1 MIVEQIIFTFISFAI
16 FVLMFFRM
24 IKNNDTTYVVILV
37 LEAIGISLNFL
48 EVLFDIKLN
57 IIFVIIKYIL
67 AILLPILIIILEKKG
82 ISLLE
87 MLNIQKAKI
96 AMNLGDNKKA
106 KQALLKILDKN
117 SNSYKAHLMLAQV
130 YENEGGM
137 RKAIDEYVQ
146 AIDLNKK
153 DYDSYYKVAKLLN
166 GLDKKEEASQMLY
179 NLLNKKPEMTEA
191 SMLLGEILIENEMYK
206 EAVNI
211 YQDALRFDQ
220 VNYDLY
226 YNLGIAYTMLN
237 DFQNAKTCYEKA
249 AMINS
254 LLHNAKYSLAEIA
267 LLDKDLEE
275 AEKRFLEILDDEEL
289 SADGYYELA
298 KIYLIKGDKETAI
311 KYINTAIDSNSKKIV
326 EKVKKD
332 PIFIP
337 IMAKISIPFN
347 LEEPNFENKE
357 NRLKEKEIKVKEHLE
372 EMSELTRNLSYNDIK
387 LLKKNDLRTEE
398 KSLNREENNIAIENE
413 KDKKHRERNG

>member
-1 MIVEQIIFTFISFAI
+1 MLVEQIIFTFISFAI

-24 IKNNDTTYVVILV
+24 IKNNDTTYVVVLV
-37 LEAIGISLNFL
+37 LEAMGIALNFL

-57 IIFVIIKYIL
+57 MIFVIIKYIL

-87 MLNIQKAKI
+87 MVNLQKAKI

-117 SNSYKAHLMLAQV
+117 PNSYKAHLMLAQV

-179 NLLNKKPEMTEA
+179 NLLNKKPEMTGA
-191 SMLLGEILIENEMYK
+191 SILLGEILIENEMYK
-206 EAVNI
+206 EAVNV

-249 AMINS
+249 AEINS

-267 LLDKDLEE
+267 LIYKDLEE
-275 AEKRFLEILDDEEL
+275 AERRFLETIEDEEL
-289 SADGYYELA
+289 SADSYYELA

-311 KYINTAIDSNSKKIV
+311 KYINTAIDANSKKIV

-347 LEEPNFENKE
+347 LEEPEKEENA
-357 NRLKEKEIKVKEHLE
+357 NVLKEKEIKAKEHLE
-372 EMSELTRNLSYNDIK
+372 EMSELTRNLSYNDIN
-387 LLKKNDLRTEE
+387 LLKKNGKKKED
-398 KSLNREENNIAIENE
+398 NNIKMENE
-413 KDKKHRERNG
+413 KDKEQRERQE

>member
-1 MIVEQIIFTFISFAI
+1 MLVEQIIFTFISFAI

-57 IIFVIIKYIL
+57 MIFVIIKYIL

-87 MLNIQKAKI
+87 MVNIQKAKI

-106 KQALLKILDKN
+106 KQALLKVLDRN
-117 SNSYKAHLMLAQV
+117 PNSYKAHLMLAQV

-153 DYDSYYKVAKLLN
+153 DYDSYYKVAKLLD
-166 GLDKKEEASQMLY
+166 GLDKKEEASEMLY
-179 NLLNKKPEMTEA
+179 SLLNKKPEMTDA
-191 SMLLGEILIENEMYK
+191 SILLGEILIENEMYK
-206 EAVNI
+206 EAVNV

-249 AMINS
+249 AEINS

-267 LLDKDLEE
+267 LIYKDLEE
-275 AEKRFLEILDDEEL
+275 AERRFLETIEDEEL
-289 SADGYYELA
+289 SADAYYELA

-311 KYINTAIDSNSKKIV
+311 RYINTAIDANSKKIV

-347 LEEPNFENKE
+347 LEEPENEE
-357 NRLKEKEIKVKEHLE
+357 NANKLKEKEIKAKEHLE
-372 EMSELTRNLSYNDIK
+372 EMSELTRNLSYNDIN
-387 LLKKNDLRTEE
+387 LLKKNGRKKED
-398 KSLNREENNIAIENE
+398 NNLEMENE
-413 KDKKHRERNG
+413 KDKEQREK

>member
-1 MIVEQIIFTFISFAI
+1 MPIEQIIFTFISFAI

-37 LEAIGISLNFL
+37 LEAIGISLNFV

-57 IIFVIIKYIL
+57 MIFVIIKYIL

-87 MLNIQKAKI
+87 MVNIQKAKI

-117 SNSYKAHLMLAQV
+117 PNSYKAHLMLAQV

-153 DYDSYYKVAKLLN
+153 DYDSYYKVAKLLD

-179 NLLNKKPEMTEA
+179 SLLNKKPEMTDA
-191 SMLLGEILIENEMYK
+191 SILLGEILIGNEMYK
-206 EAVNI
+206 EAVNV
-211 YQDALRFDQ
+211 YQEALRFNQ

-249 AMINS
+249 AEINS

-267 LLDKDLEE
+267 LIYKDLEE
-275 AEKRFLEILDDEEL
+275 AERRFLETIEDEEL
-289 SADGYYELA
+289 SADAYYELA

-311 KYINTAIDSNSKKIV
+311 KYINTAIDANSKKIV
-326 EKVKKD
+326 EKVKRD

-347 LEEPNFENKE
+347 LEEPEKEENA
-357 NRLKEKEIKVKEHLE
+357 NVLKEKEIKAKEHLE
-372 EMSELTRNLSYNDIK
+372 EMSELTRNLSYNDIN
-387 LLKKNDLRTEE
+387 LLKKNGRKKED
-398 KSLNREENNIAIENE
+398 NNLEMENE
-413 KDKKHRERNG
+413 KDKEQREK

>member
-1 MIVEQIIFTFISFAI
+1 MLVEQIIFTFISFAI

-37 LEAIGISLNFL
+37 LEAMGISLNFL

-57 IIFVIIKYIL
+57 MIFVIIKYIL
-67 AILLPILIIILEKKG
+67 AILLPIVIIILEKKG

-87 MLNIQKAKI
+87 IVNTQKAKI

-153 DYDSYYKVAKLLN
+153 DYDSYYKVAKLLD
-166 GLDKKEEASQMLY
+166 GLDKKEEASEMLY
-179 NLLNKKPEMTEA
+179 SLLNKKPEMTDA
-191 SMLLGEILIENEMYK
+191 SILLGEILIENEMYK
-206 EAVNI
+206 EAVNV
-211 YQDALRFDQ
+211 YQDALRFDL

-237 DFQNAKTCYEKA
+237 DFQNVKTCYEKA
-249 AMINS
+249 AAINS

-267 LLDKDLEE
+267 LIYKDLEE
-275 AEKRFLEILDDEEL
+275 AERRFLETIEDEEL
-289 SADGYYELA
+289 SADAYYELA
-298 KIYLIKGDKETAI
+298 KIYLIKGDKDTAI
-311 KYINTAIDSNSKKIV
+311 RYINTAIDANSKKIV

-347 LEEPNFENKE
+347 LEEPEKEENA
-357 NRLKEKEIKVKEHLE
+357 NTLKEKEIKAKEHLE
-372 EMSELTRNLSYNDIK
+372 EMSELTRNLSYNDIN
-387 LLKKNDLRTEE
+387 LLKKNGKKKDD
-398 KSLNREENNIAIENE
+398 NNVEMENE
-413 KDKKHRERNG
+413 KDKEQREK